1 MLRGEA
7 INTNLI
13 VFILAQLGLKPTIFP
28 HFGPIGAQAHDLST
42 LDTSMLTIAPPMWFF
57 KEIAHYAN

>member
-13 VFILAQLGLKPTIFP
+13 VFALAQLGLK
-28 HFGPIGAQAHDLST
+28 QVDLST
-42 LDTSMLTIAPPMWFF
+42 LDKSMLTIAPSMWFF